1 MQSFALW
8 VTLCCNMQCTYC
20 YEGKEKKNTYMSQQT
35 LDNVI
40 DFIDEHM
47 SHNPGEDLLIDF
59 HGGEPL
65 LQFDKIEYA
74 IEKFN
79 KMFGKRVR
87 YGITTNGTIL
97 TDNILKCLVDN
108 FHYSL
113 SVSIDG
119 TRETHDQKRRM
130 KDGKGSYDIVIKNA
144 RRILEKRKDVRVR
157 MTVDSTTV
165 NKLFSNVCA
174 LNAEGFKLI
183 VPGIDYFD
191 SKWDQDKMLIL
202 YQQML
207 LLKEEIQKGKL
218 TARVGL
224 LDDYQSTAVRVC
236 TGGKNSF
243 HISSSGTIYPC
254 AFVEGNLKYV
264 IGNVCDGLD
273 SKKIQ
278 WIQSINELSVKACE
292 NCAHEQGC
300 ISTRC
305 KILNKILVGDFCTPS
320 PVICNVENLKFNMSK

>member
-1 MQSFALW
+1 
-8 VTLCCNMQCTYC
+8 
-20 YEGKEKKNTYMSQQT
+20 
-35 LDNVI
+35 
-40 DFIDEHM
+40 
-47 SHNPGEDLLIDF
+47 
-59 HGGEPL
+59 
-65 LQFDKIEYA
+65 
-74 IEKFN
+74 
-79 KMFGKRVR
+79 
-87 YGITTNGTIL
+87 
-97 TDNILKCLVDN
+97 
-108 FHYSL
+108 
-113 SVSIDG
+113 
-119 TRETHDQKRRM
+119 
-130 KDGKGSYDIVIKNA
+130 
-144 RRILEKRKDVRVR
+144 